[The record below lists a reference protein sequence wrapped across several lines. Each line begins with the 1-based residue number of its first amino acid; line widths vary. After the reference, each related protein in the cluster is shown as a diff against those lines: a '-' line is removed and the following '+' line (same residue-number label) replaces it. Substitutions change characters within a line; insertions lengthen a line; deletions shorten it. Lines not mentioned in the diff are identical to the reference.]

1 MFFLGTK
8 QRERRKKRDLLFA
21 FFHRKREKKIFCHF
35 LCLLVDFFIRKHNKE
50 KKIKTLTHLSI
61 HKSGFTIYVQ
71 MTSGATQKESW
82 DPEEYAITPSSFE
95 IVAKEKVVGKKGGK
109 NKGNYDENDDYDQ
122 QNPQRR
128 REDGH
133 VMMPTLSEK
142 MWEKLYGNK
151 PKSIE
156 SLNEPCHVF
165 LGEKEENAK
174 EDRGSVDG
182 DGSAHQNQLM
192 QQRKETDSFADAKA
206 SRITVQY
213 TNTTE
218 AVRTMHSP
226 ALVSSGG
233 GSGGRSDASERNR
246 SEANTAAWFRGRC
259 LAVNCGEMCTAQG
272 YLCKFHRVA
281 KSVILERDK
290 NKEEVRWCHYCK
302 KVQKLSEFTEESK
315 TLCHAKYVLRCK
327 RSKKNREMSQ
337 IKRQEKAAMEGRSG
351 AAIIMTSTPTTTAMD
366 EHSREQTS
374 NTTTTD
380 GTSSMDVGS
389 ARSGGSGN
397 IANIANNNAVTSN
410 AQHYSEKRKKAL
422 KNRKSREAIPEEL
435 MMLPENPFFANLLE
449 ENFLSP
455 MGNMNTNNDEF
466 DWTSTIEIT
475 NHRVR
480 VDAHPADFVV
490 DNEMAAAAAGTAMVN
505 PNNAIWKELS
515 QAGLVTNDDHQIEYA
530 QIAPGST
537 ILSWQSFRQIHTATR
552 EDFVIP
558 DDTLKEN
565 DFTRGKPVR
574 DSSIFLRNFM
584 SYSGFRSRG
593 GSTRGRA
600 STEQAVHARRSRG
613 NDGSIEVFK
622 THRSHLAWVEEAG
635 APLVAV
641 VGRPFMVRLG
651 ADFRANEITA
661 VRAYGAFGTRKISA
675 DEFSPSGIATFPAE
689 TFASMANFNGTGGG
703 LFWIQFETVD
713 DRCSIPKPALI
724 LPDLQMAVDTH
735 LALRSLRSE
744 HAMRC
749 AIQDIGSVLSFAES
763 GYMYEDEMRE
773 WSRSIIRQCEQ
784 SPPFQENARSLIALL
799 QTVADEIKEH
809 EKEMKPKADRTMT
822 MMGSCEATDVHSD
835 SDVLY
840 WVPNNPNMHE
850 YEMNDYF
857 EEWYDDDMNEFRY
870 GNRCAMM
877 VYGQAIYIACFL
889 IHLFRLCR
897 LFNIHPLWAFW
908 CNGSALWLSFKTIFT
923 PGGLKEY
930 SKPRYFYL
938 GVWWSFFWYGRVATP
953 IIMKDDEHSDRARTM
968 LTVCIF
974 IACTLGF
981 WHLKT
986 RDAIVGPTF
995 TVLFCYYEFI
1005 YASIYST
1012 VQNEDRMVH
1021 IRTFL
1026 TEYVLVLI
1034 GAVFTTLYLQV
1045 AAKSLALRRCKAKM
1059 HEARMSFRGKVK
1071 TI

>member
-374 NTTTTD
+374 NTSTTD
-380 GTSSMDVGS
+380 GTSLMDVGR

-435 MMLPENPFFANLLE
+435 MMSPENPFFANLLE

-840 WVPNNPNMHE
+840 WVPINPNMHE

-1005 YASIYST
+1005 YASIYSI

>member
-1 MFFLGTK
+1 
-8 QRERRKKRDLLFA
+8 
-21 FFHRKREKKIFCHF
+21 
-35 LCLLVDFFIRKHNKE
+35 
-50 KKIKTLTHLSI
+50 
-61 HKSGFTIYVQ
+61 
-71 MTSGATQKESW
+71 MTSTTTGKESW

-95 IVAKEKVVGKKGGK
+95 IVAKEKVHAKKGGK
-109 NKGNYDENDDYDQ
+109 NKGNYDDDDYDQ

-128 REDGH
+128 RREDRN
-133 VMMPTLSEK
+133 VMMP
-142 MWEKLYGNK
+142 
-151 PKSIE
+151 
-156 SLNEPCHVF
+156 
-165 LGEKEENAK
+165 
-174 EDRGSVDG
+174 RVD
-182 DGSAHQNQLM
+182 
-192 QQRKETDSFADAKA
+192 A
-206 SRITVQY
+206 S
-213 TNTTE
+213 
-218 AVRTMHSP
+218 
-226 ALVSSGG
+226 

-259 LAVNCGEMCTAQG
+259 LAVNCGEVCTAQG

-351 AAIIMTSTPTTTAMD
+351 AAIMMTSTPTTTAMY

-397 IANIANNNAVTSN
+397 IANNNAVTSN

-422 KNRKSREAIPEEL
+422 KNNRKSREGTPEEL
-435 MMLPENPFFANLLE
+435 MMSPENPFFANLLE

-480 VDAHPADFVV
+480 VDAHPADFMV
-490 DNEMAAAAAGTAMVN
+490 DNEMAAAAAGTAIVN

-574 DSSIFLRNFM
+574 DSSIFLRKFM

-675 DEFSPSGIATFPAE
+675 DEFSPSGMATFPAE

-724 LPDLQMAVDTH
+724 LPDLQMAVGTH

-773 WSRSIIRQCEQ
+773 WLRSIIRQCEQ
-784 SPPFQENARSLIALL
+784 SPPFQDNARSLIALL

-822 MMGSCEATDVHSD
+822 KNYCSGSCEATDVHSD

-840 WVPNNPNMHE
+840 WVPINPNMHE
-850 YEMNDYF
+850 YEINDYF

-877 VYGQAIYIACFL
+877 VYGQAVYGACFL
-889 IHLFRLCR
+889 IHLFRLAS
-897 LFNIHPLWAFW
+897 LFNVHPLWAFW
-908 CNGSALWLSFKTIFT
+908 CNGSTLWLSFKTIFT
-923 PGGLKEY
+923 PGGMKQY

-953 IIMKDDEHSDRARTM
+953 IIMKDTEHSERARTM

-1005 YASIYST
+1005 YASIYSI

-1021 IRTFL
+1021 IRTLL

>member
-1 MFFLGTK
+1 
-8 QRERRKKRDLLFA
+8 
-21 FFHRKREKKIFCHF
+21 
-35 LCLLVDFFIRKHNKE
+35 
-50 KKIKTLTHLSI
+50 
-61 HKSGFTIYVQ
+61 
-71 MTSGATQKESW
+71 MTSTTTGKESW

-95 IVAKEKVVGKKGGK
+95 IVAKEKVRAKKGGK
-109 NKGNYDENDDYDQ
+109 NKGNYDDDDDDQ

-128 REDGH
+128 RREDRN
-133 VMMPTLSEK
+133 VMMP
-142 MWEKLYGNK
+142 
-151 PKSIE
+151 
-156 SLNEPCHVF
+156 
-165 LGEKEENAK
+165 
-174 EDRGSVDG
+174 RVD
-182 DGSAHQNQLM
+182 
-192 QQRKETDSFADAKA
+192 A
-206 SRITVQY
+206 S
-213 TNTTE
+213 
-218 AVRTMHSP
+218 
-226 ALVSSGG
+226 

-259 LAVNCGEMCTAQG
+259 LAVNCGEVCTAQG

-374 NTTTTD
+374 NTSTTD
-380 GTSSMDVGS
+380 GTSLMDVGR

-422 KNRKSREAIPEEL
+422 KHNRKSREGTPEEL
-435 MMLPENPFFANLLE
+435 MMSPENPFFANLLE

-455 MGNMNTNNDEF
+455 MGNMEKNNDEF

-480 VDAHPADFVV
+480 VDAHPADFMV

-923 PGGLKEY
+923 PGGMKQY

-953 IIMKDDEHSDRARTM
+953 IIMKDTEHSERARTM

-1005 YASIYST
+1005 YASIYSI

>member
-1 MFFLGTK
+1 
-8 QRERRKKRDLLFA
+8 
-21 FFHRKREKKIFCHF
+21 
-35 LCLLVDFFIRKHNKE
+35 
-50 KKIKTLTHLSI
+50 
-61 HKSGFTIYVQ
+61 
-71 MTSGATQKESW
+71 MTSTATGKESW
-82 DPEEYAITPSSFE
+82 GPEEYAITPSSFE
-95 IVAKEKVVGKKGGK
+95 IVAKEKVRAKKGGK
-109 NKGNYDENDDYDQ
+109 NKGNYDDDDDDQ

-128 REDGH
+128 RREDRN
-133 VMMPTLSEK
+133 VMMP
-142 MWEKLYGNK
+142 
-151 PKSIE
+151 
-156 SLNEPCHVF
+156 
-165 LGEKEENAK
+165 
-174 EDRGSVDG
+174 RVD
-182 DGSAHQNQLM
+182 
-192 QQRKETDSFADAKA
+192 A
-206 SRITVQY
+206 S
-213 TNTTE
+213 
-218 AVRTMHSP
+218 
-226 ALVSSGG
+226 

-259 LAVNCGEMCTAQG
+259 LAVNCGEVCTAQG

-351 AAIIMTSTPTTTAMD
+351 AAIMMTSTPTTTAMD

-422 KNRKSREAIPEEL
+422 KNNRKSREGTPEEL
-435 MMLPENPFFANLLE
+435 MMSPENPFFANLLE

-455 MGNMNTNNDEF
+455 MGNMEKNNDEF

-480 VDAHPADFVV
+480 VDAHPADFMV
-490 DNEMAAAAAGTAMVN
+490 DNEMAAAAAGTAIVN

-622 THRSHLAWVEEAG
+622 THRSHLAWVEEAR

-773 WSRSIIRQCEQ
+773 WLRSIIRQCEQ
-784 SPPFQENARSLIALL
+784 SPPFQDNARSLIALL

-809 EKEMKPKADRTMT
+809 EKEMKPKAERTMT
-822 MMGSCEATDVHSD
+822 MMDSCEATDVHSD

-840 WVPNNPNMHE
+840 WVPINPNMHE
-850 YEMNDYF
+850 YEINDYF

-877 VYGQAIYIACFL
+877 VYGQAVYGACFL
-889 IHLFRLCR
+889 IHLFRLAS
-897 LFNIHPLWAFW
+897 LFNVHPLWAFW
-908 CNGSALWLSFKTIFT
+908 CNGSTLWLLFKTIFT
-923 PGGLKEY
+923 PGGMKQY

-953 IIMKDDEHSDRARTM
+953 IIMKDDEHSVRARTM

-1005 YASIYST
+1005 YASIYSIM
-1012 VQNEDRMVH
+1012 QNEDRMVH

>member
-1 MFFLGTK
+1 VFFLGTK

-21 FFHRKREKKIFCHF
+21 FFHRKREKKIFCYF

-374 NTTTTD
+374 NTSTTD
-380 GTSSMDVGS
+380 GTSLMDVGR

-455 MGNMNTNNDEF
+455 MGNMEKNNDEF

-1005 YASIYST
+1005 YASIYSI

>member
-21 FFHRKREKKIFCHF
+21 FFHRKREKKIFCYF

-374 NTTTTD
+374 NTSTTD
-380 GTSSMDVGS
+380 GTSLMDVGR

-455 MGNMNTNNDEF
+455 MGNMEKNNDEF

-877 VYGQAIYIACFL
+877 VYGQAIYVACFL
-889 IHLFRLCR
+889 IHLFRL
-897 LFNIHPLWAFW
+897 
-908 CNGSALWLSFKTIFT
+908 
-923 PGGLKEY
+923 
-930 SKPRYFYL
+930 
-938 GVWWSFFWYGRVATP
+938 
-953 IIMKDDEHSDRARTM
+953 
-968 LTVCIF
+968 
-974 IACTLGF
+974 
-981 WHLKT
+981 
-986 RDAIVGPTF
+986 
-995 TVLFCYYEFI
+995 
-1005 YASIYST
+1005 
-1012 VQNEDRMVH
+1012 
-1021 IRTFL
+1021 
-1026 TEYVLVLI
+1026 
-1034 GAVFTTLYLQV
+1034 AVFSTSILCGRFGVTAPRSGSHSKLF
-1045 AAKSLALRRCKAKM
+1045 SLP
-1059 HEARMSFRGKVK
+1059 ED
-1071 TI
+1071 

>member
-1 MFFLGTK
+1 
-8 QRERRKKRDLLFA
+8 
-21 FFHRKREKKIFCHF
+21 
-35 LCLLVDFFIRKHNKE
+35 
-50 KKIKTLTHLSI
+50 
-61 HKSGFTIYVQ
+61 
-71 MTSGATQKESW
+71 MTSTTSGKEESW

-95 IVAKEKVVGKKGGK
+95 IVAKEKVQIAKKGGK
-109 NKGNYDENDDYDQ
+109 NKGNYDDDDDDYDQ

-128 REDGH
+128 RREDRNA
-133 VMMPTLSEK
+133 MMPTVSEK
-142 MWEKLYGNK
+142 MWEKLYGNT
-151 PKSIE
+151 PKSME
-156 SLNEPCHVF
+156 SLNAPWHAF
-165 LGEKEENAK
+165 LGEEEENAK
-174 EDRGSVDG
+174 EDRGSVD
-182 DGSAHQNQLM
+182 DGSGNQNQLM
-192 QQRKETDSFADAKA
+192 RQREKTDSFADAKA
-206 SRITVQY
+206 APITVQY
-213 TNTTE
+213 ANTIETM
-218 AVRTMHSP
+218 RTTHSH
-226 ALVSSGG
+226 ALVSSGS

-259 LAVNCGEMCTAQG
+259 LAVNCGEVCTAQG

-302 KVQKLSEFTEESK
+302 KVQKLNEFTEESK

-351 AAIIMTSTPTTTAMD
+351 AAIMMTSTPTTTAMD

-422 KNRKSREAIPEEL
+422 KNNRKSREGTPEEL
-435 MMLPENPFFANLLE
+435 MMSPENPFFANLLE

-480 VDAHPADFVV
+480 VDAHPADFMV
-490 DNEMAAAAAGTAMVN
+490 DNEMAAAAAGTAIVN

-773 WSRSIIRQCEQ
+773 WLRSIIRQCEQ
-784 SPPFQENARSLIALL
+784 SPPFQDNARSLIALL

-822 MMGSCEATDVHSD
+822 KNNYSGSCEATDVHSD

-840 WVPNNPNMHE
+840 WVPINPNMHE
-850 YEMNDYF
+850 YEINDYF

-877 VYGQAIYIACFL
+877 VYGQAVYGACFL
-889 IHLFRLCR
+889 IHLFRLAS

-908 CNGSALWLSFKTIFT
+908 CNGSTLWLSFKTIFT
-923 PGGLKEY
+923 PGGMKEY

-938 GVWWSFFWYGRVATP
+938 GVWWSFFWYGRVVTP
-953 IIMKDDEHSDRARTM
+953 IIMKVHEHSERARTM

-974 IACTLGF
+974 VACTLGF

-1005 YASIYST
+1005 YASIYSI

-1021 IRTFL
+1021 IRTLL